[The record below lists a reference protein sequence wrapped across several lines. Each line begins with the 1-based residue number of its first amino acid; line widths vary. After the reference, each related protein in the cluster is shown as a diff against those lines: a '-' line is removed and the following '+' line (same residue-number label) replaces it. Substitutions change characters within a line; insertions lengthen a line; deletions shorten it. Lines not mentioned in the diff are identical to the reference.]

1 LSSLRY
7 TSLIMLLLLLVA
19 CTSDQSTDEPLPTL
33 AELPSPTP
41 TLIMPSS
48 ATGRLAFWQTAQGTL
63 TAPNQVDIWEFTG
76 EADAAIRI
84 GAVGEVP
91 DISFSIELQD
101 VNGITLAQAE
111 NNLRYTL
118 ATEGD
123 YRILVHLL
131 DADFA
136 EYEIGLAY
144 TDRPNPNI
152 AQATPLPEVVGV
164 PTPTPDF
171 GRLGTFISSIAYGET
186 YDNIFTE
193 NRPQHIYT
201 FIGSEGDLINAQ
213 LERISGNV
221 DPVLILYD
229 GEGNPLAMDD
239 NSGGGRTALLRNVRL
254 LADGD
259 YSLRVTGA
267 GNFGDYVLRFDEGEV
282 EVTPEPMILEE
293 ATPVPPFSTPPIR
306 ELRDD
311 IRLADHVAIRGS
323 LRRESEFRQYS
334 FYAEAGEIVTLA
346 AVPSDGSE
354 VRPILEIYNP
364 EGELVTTASTSAS
377 RFGGAWVAPFIAETE
392 GAHLVFLTSENDTT
406 GDYLLSYGSGTS
418 WRDLYQQETQAT
430 DRIEGAI
437 SQVGNRDVWIMR
449 LSGGDVISVAASP
462 TVNSGLDPVIEVA
475 TQDGISLATDDNG
488 GGSRSALIE
497 SVAIPTDGYYL
508 IRLHD
513 ATGLQ
518 TGSYNIVW
526 RYVNRAPTAT
536 PEPDFVTIMSMDDV
550 VADNDYNFYVFQG
563 QAGQRVRIRVEG
575 KLGSG
580 FDPVAA
586 LLAPDSTILAIGDD
600 DLGTLNP
607 NFTVTLPEDGTYTLR
622 INGYLSGGAFDVYV
636 DFLF

>member
-1 LSSLRY
+1 MRSLRY
-7 TSLIMLLLLLVA
+7 PSIISFLLLLVA
-19 CTSDQSTDEPLPTL
+19 CTSDQPTDEALPTL

-41 TLIMPSS
+41 TLIIPSS
-48 ATGRLAFWQTAQGTL
+48 PTGSLAFWQTAQGTL
-63 TAPNQVDIWEFTG
+63 TAPNQVDVWEFTG

-84 GAVGEVP
+84 GVVGDVSE
-91 DISFSIELQD
+91 IAFSIALQD
-101 VNGITLAQAE
+101 MDGNTLAQGE
-111 NNLRYTL
+111 NNLRHTL
-118 ATEGD
+118 AADGD
-123 YRILVHLL
+123 YQILVNMVEV
-131 DADFA
+131 DFA
-136 EYEIGLAY
+136 DYEIGLAY

-171 GRLGTFISSIAYGET
+171 GRLGTFISSITYGET
-186 YDNIFTE
+186 TDNIFTE

-201 FIGSEGDLINAQ
+201 FIGREGDLINAQ
-213 LERISGNV
+213 LDRISGNV

-239 NSGGGRTALLRNVRL
+239 NSGNGRTALLRNVRL
-254 LADGD
+254 PANGD
-259 YSLRVTGA
+259 YSLRATGD
-267 GNFGDYVLRFDEGEV
+267 GNFGDYMLRFAEGEV
-282 EVTPEPMILEE
+282 EITPEPIILQEPT
-293 ATPVPPFSTPPIR
+293 AIPPFATPPIR
-306 ELRDD
+306 ELSDD

-334 FYAEAGEIVTLA
+334 FYAEEGEIVTLA
-346 AVPSDGSE
+346 AVPTNGSE
-354 VRPILEIYNP
+354 VRPILELYDP

-377 RFGGAWVAPFIAETE
+377 RFGGAWVAPFTATVE
-392 GAHLVFLTSENDTT
+392 GAYLIFLTSENDTT

-430 DRIEGAI
+430 ERIEGAI
-437 SQVGNRDVWIMR
+437 SQVGNRDVWVMR

-462 TVNSGLDPVIEVA
+462 TVNSGLDPVIEVS
-475 TQDGISLATDDNG
+475 TQDGISLATDDNS

-518 TGSYNIVW
+518 TGSYAIVW
-526 RYVNRAPTAT
+526 RYVNRAPTPT

-575 KLGSG
+575 KIGSG

-600 DLGTLNP
+600 DQGTLNP
-607 NFTVTLPEDGTYTLR
+607 NFVVTLPEDGTYTLR
-622 INGYLSGGAFDVYV
+622 VNGYLTGGAFDVYV